1 MLAAG
6 AVAYVED
13 LLGAM
18 ARDSAA
24 RSQLLLLLLV
34 AFALPGDQDA
44 IWLQE
49 RGCELG
55 EGREAAHGAGGDA
68 S

>member
-13 LLGAM
+13 LFGAHGQGL
-18 ARDSAA
+18 RGSG
-24 RSQLLLLLLV
+24 QLLLFLLV
-34 AFALPGDQDA
+34 AFALPGDEDA

-49 RGCELG
+49 WGCELG
-55 EGREAAHGAGGDA
+55 
-68 S
+68 